1 MKKILLFLCLIL
13 SLVSCIEIN
22 DDITINSD
30 GSGTFKYV
38 VNLSDS
44 KMKVNSILALD
55 SLDGKKVPSIDEIKE
70 IISEYKTKLS
80 NKEGISN
87 VKVETDFTNFILRFQ
102 CDFKNVTALQ
112 QAIREIAIE
121 KDKKQEFKE
130 INHVWLAWDVNKLT
144 RSVPSLTTETV
155 QKLKKE
161 DSDALKTGKYTSVT
175 RFDRLIDK
183 CENPKA
189 IISKNG
195 TACMIKTNPYALLQ
209 DLEILENTIFLTNTK
224 KP

>member
-1 MKKILLFLCLIL
+1 MKKFLLFLFLIL

>member
-1 MKKILLFLCLIL
+1 MKKILLFLFLIL

-130 INHVWLAWDVNKLT
+130 INHVWLAWDVNKLI

-209 DLEILENTIFLTNTK
+209 DLQILENTIYLTNTK

>member
-1 MKKILLFLCLIL
+1 M
-13 SLVSCIEIN
+13 
-22 DDITINSD
+22 
-30 GSGTFKYV
+30 
-38 VNLSDS
+38 
-44 KMKVNSILALD
+44 
-55 SLDGKKVPSIDEIKE
+55 
-70 IISEYKTKLS
+70 
-80 NKEGISN
+80 
-87 VKVETDFTNFILRFQ
+87 
-102 CDFKNVTALQ
+102 
-112 QAIREIAIE
+112 
-121 KDKKQEFKE
+121 
-130 INHVWLAWDVNKLT
+130 AWDVNKLI

-209 DLEILENTIFLTNTK
+209 DLQILENM
-224 KP
+224 